1 MNKSINLIETNN
13 NTIFEIS
20 NEDYEFLKSLEG
32 KKFIVE
38 DGDEVLFS
46 FDEN

>member
-1 MNKSINLIETNN
+1 MNKSINLILTNN

-20 NEDYEFLKSLEG
+20 NEDYEFLKLIEG

-38 DGDEVLFS
+38 DGDEVIFFL
-46 FDEN
+46 DKK